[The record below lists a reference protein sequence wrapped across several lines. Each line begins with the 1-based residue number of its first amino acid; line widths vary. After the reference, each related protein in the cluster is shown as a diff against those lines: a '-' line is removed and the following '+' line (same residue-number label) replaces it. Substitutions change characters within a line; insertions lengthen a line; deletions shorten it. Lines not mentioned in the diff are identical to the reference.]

1 MPIRGRRGSLPGD
14 GEEAQVGAIVRI
26 LVVAAAIGL
35 LLGGA
40 VSVVLFVF
48 ADWWGAFADAVHDS
62 GFPYWG
68 KNRHP

>member
-1 MPIRGRRGSLPGD
+1 M
-14 GEEAQVGAIVRI
+14 GAIVRI